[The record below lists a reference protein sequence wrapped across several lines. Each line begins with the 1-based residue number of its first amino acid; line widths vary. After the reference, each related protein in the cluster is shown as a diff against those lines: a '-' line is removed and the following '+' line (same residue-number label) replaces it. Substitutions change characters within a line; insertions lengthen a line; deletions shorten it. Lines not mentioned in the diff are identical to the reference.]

1 MRKGHLHVSF
11 PAGQK
16 YRVDVLKEP
25 LNFPLKMMSFGPVLS
40 LPDAVALKVGALHDR
55 GLPRDVI
62 DVHGAADRF
71 SGTEL
76 IAMGRAAL
84 DDEFRLGTL
93 RDQLDYGA
101 MYADDEF
108 ARYGCEPEQI
118 AAIKAWAQAWA
129 NRLTLEVAQDEPW
142 TDED

>member
-1 MRKGHLHVSF
+1 MTVLTAAITPEHYTCWLNADLLQSDWARLRLPRPLRNVWQSRF
-11 PAGQK
+11 PELA
-16 YRVDVLKEP
+16 
-25 LNFPLKMMSFGPVLS
+25 
-40 LPDAVALKVGALHDR
+40 DAVTA
-55 GLPRDVI
+55 
-62 DVHGAADRF
+62 
-71 SGTEL
+71 EL

-108 ARYGCEPEQI
+108 ARYGYGYGYGCEPEQI